1 MTAPSKDDEDE
12 NLELVKY
19 IAGSDAS
26 LLESRSLGG
35 FTPLHLACTRRS
47 KDVIAALI
55 SMGCKVRSRDATGRN
70 MIHHLICPPGHNST
84 WKAEHEKKNSF
95 ASFLSLFDKRDVT
108 EMLLERDILGY
119 TPFAFWQS
127 QGHDKDGEPANSSTI
142 PEVVSSYTDG
152 QHLTIMN
159 SVGDFPIHVAIKQGR
174 PLHVRQF
181 LSQNPQTLGYENATG
196 ITALEL
202 AQQKLLSGTVEG
214 LKMTAKSRGR
224 DWRNQESYTGLV
236 ERDWREFEPKALE
249 SEDSK
254 ETLKAKLFKR
264 DIQELQAHRWVLEEC
279 LEVAEKVEAEGGS
292 LKRRLVSLG
301 EANEIARRMLM
312 AQKKEG
318 EPRAYQH
325 YLNAVDNEDGSTNVN
340 WDEIVSAM
348 NNRGPQGWV
357 MRGRA
362 VVNIV

>member
-1 MTAPSKDDEDE
+1 MTAPSKDDQAD

-55 SMGCKVRSRDATGRN
+55 SMGAKVRSRDATGRN
-70 MIHHLICPPGHNST
+70 MIHHLICPPGDNTAWTIES
-84 WKAEHEKKNSF
+84 EKKNSF
-95 ASFLSLFDKRDVT
+95 SSFLSLFDKRDVK

-119 TPFAFWQS
+119 TPFAFWQW
-127 QGHDKDGEPANSSTI
+127 QGHNKTGEAANSSTI

-174 PLHVRQF
+174 PLHVREF
-181 LSQNPQTLGYENATG
+181 LSQTPQTLGYENATG

-202 AQQKLLSGTVEG
+202 AQDKLQSATVEG

-224 DWRNQESYTGLV
+224 DWRNQETYTGLV
-236 ERDWREFEPKALE
+236 AKDWREFEPKAVK
-249 SEDSK
+249 SEDFK
-254 ETLKAKLFKR
+254 GTLKAKLFKG

-279 LEVAEKVEAEGGS
+279 LEVAEKVEAEGAS

-301 EANEIARRMLM
+301 EANEIARRMLV
-312 AQKKEG
+312 AQKKE
-318 EPRAYQH
+318 EVPSIYQH
-325 YLNAVDNEDGSTNVN
+325 YYNASADEGSTKVD
-340 WDEIVSAM
+340 WDEIVTAM
-348 NNRGPQGWV
+348 TNRALQGWTL
-357 MRGRA
+357 RGRA